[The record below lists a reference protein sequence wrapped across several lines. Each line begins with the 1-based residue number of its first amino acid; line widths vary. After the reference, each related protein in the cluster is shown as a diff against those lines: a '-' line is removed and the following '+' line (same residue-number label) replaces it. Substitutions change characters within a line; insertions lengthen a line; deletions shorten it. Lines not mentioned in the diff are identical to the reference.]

1 MISLKNIKKFIFQI
15 EIIPV
20 SDFQLHLASFLSGKD
35 CSDKNVVENVHH
47 GGRATTEKTSI
58 NFILI
63 MLILLCKEMKIKKN
77 SNNNNNNSN
86 NKKNKKE
93 ISKCILRSD
102 KKIML
107 SATSG

>member
-47 GGRATTEKTSI
+47 DGRATTENIYQFHSNYADFTVQRNENQEKQQQQQQQQQQQ
-58 NFILI
+58 
-63 MLILLCKEMKIKKN
+63 KKQKR
-77 SNNNNNNSN
+77 
-86 NKKNKKE
+86 NK
-93 ISKCILRSD
+93 
-102 KKIML
+102 
-107 SATSG
+107 

>member
-1 MISLKNIKKFIFQI
+1 M
-15 EIIPV
+15 
-20 SDFQLHLASFLSGKD
+20 A
-35 CSDKNVVENVHH
+35 VELQQ
-47 GGRATTEKTSI
+47 KTSI

-77 SNNNNNNSN
+77 SNNNNNNNSN
-86 NKKNKKE
+86 NNKNKKE

>member
-1 MISLKNIKKFIFQI
+1 M
-15 EIIPV
+15 
-20 SDFQLHLASFLSGKD
+20 A
-35 CSDKNVVENVHH
+35 VELQQ
-47 GGRATTEKTSI
+47 KTSI

>member
-1 MISLKNIKKFIFQI
+1 M
-15 EIIPV
+15 
-20 SDFQLHLASFLSGKD
+20 SDFQLHLASFLPGKD

-47 GGRATTEKTSI
+47 GGRATTENI
-58 NFILI
+58 YQFH
-63 MLILLCKEMKIKKN
+63 
-77 SNNNNNNSN
+77 SNYADFTVQRNENQE
-86 NKKNKKE
+86 KQQQQQQQQQQQKNKKQ